1 MYCKFKLQWQ
11 AMLVCLNNGLSR
23 SCWFDRP
30 VAFMHFLWK
39 SSKDRKKQVLIIKLK
54 SISHQTPGKLLQL
67 SFRGKQHEH
76 LLLQT
81 FQSSEVTPLWFH
93 FCSVIA
99 IFDCLWQTCYLHNHG
114 VFFLPGIISRQEAE
128 ELLMNKSEGAFLVR
142 VSEKIWGYAL
152 SYRQQNG
159 FKHFLV
165 DASGDF
171 YSFLGVDPNRHP
183 TLTDLIDFHKVTLAS
198 WRSLAEWNWLI
209 I

>member
-1 MYCKFKLQWQ
+1 
-11 AMLVCLNNGLSR
+11 MLVCLNNGLSR

-114 VFFLPGIISRQEAE
+114 FFSCQ
-128 ELLMNKSEGAFLVR
+128 
-142 VSEKIWGYAL
+142 AL
-152 SYRQQNG
+152 SAVRKQRSCWWINLKARSWCESVRKSG
-159 FKHFLV
+159 V
-165 DASGDF
+165 MPCPIASKTASSTSWSMLRGI
-171 YSFLGVDPNRHP
+171 S
-183 TLTDLIDFHKVTLAS
+183 TAS
-198 WRSLAEWNWLI
+198 WG
-209 I
+209 